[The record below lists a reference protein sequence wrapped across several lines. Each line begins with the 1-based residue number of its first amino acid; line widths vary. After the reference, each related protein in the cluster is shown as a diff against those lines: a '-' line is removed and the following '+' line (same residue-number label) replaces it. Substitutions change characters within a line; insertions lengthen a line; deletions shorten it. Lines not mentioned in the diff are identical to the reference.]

1 MPAGTPRWRVGLR
14 YDQVNGNKQT
24 GLLAGSTVDTM
35 GTTPGR
41 ASAMLEYNTSEFGR
55 FRLQYNRDWSRG
67 TADHQAFLQYIISIG
82 AHGAH
87 IF

>member
-1 MPAGTPRWRVGLR
+1 MPQWRAGLR
-14 YDQVNGNKQT
+14 YDQVNGNRRT
-24 GLLAGSTVDTM
+24 GLLALSTIDSR
-35 GTTPGR
+35 GITPRR

-67 TADHQAFLQYIISIG
+67 TPDNQAILQYIISIG

>member
-1 MPAGTPRWRVGLR
+1 MPQWRVGLR
-14 YDQVNGNKQT
+14 YDQVNGNRQT
-24 GLLAGSTVDTM
+24 GLLALSTVDSRGITSRR
-35 GTTPGR
+35 T
-41 ASAMLEYNTSEFGR
+41 SAMLEYNTSEFGR

-67 TADHQAFLQYIISIG
+67 TPDNQAILQYIISIG